1 MTKIIFMGTPDF
13 SVPILAK
20 VHKEYGVD
28 LVISQ
33 PARPVGRKKVMTDP
47 PVADAAKLLGI
58 EVYQPESMSTDEAL
72 KVVNDIDPDLII
84 TAAFGQLLPE
94 NILNV
99 PRLGAL
105 NVHASLL
112 PKHRGGAPIH
122 RALINGDSETGV
134 TIMYMAKKLDAG
146 DIISARSI
154 KIEETDNTGILFD
167 KLSRVGTALLLET
180 LPDVL
185 DGTKDRVEQDDA
197 KATFSPNISKSDEVI
212 DFNQSARDVFNQIRG
227 LSPWPVGHTMV
238 GDKRLKIFSATL
250 PDTRATQEP
259 GTITG
264 KSETGFLVA
273 AADGLVNITEVQL
286 SGKKKNNAL
295 DFINNNS
302 DLIGMKLGGTHDS

>member
-13 SVPILAK
+13 SVPILK
-20 VHKEYGVD
+20 ELHKEYGVE

-47 PVADAAKLLGI
+47 PVAVAAKLLGI
-58 EVYQPESMSTDEAL
+58 ELYQPETMNSEDAL
-72 KVVNDIDPDLII
+72 KIVSDIEPDLII

-99 PRLGAL
+99 PVKGAL

-122 RALINGDSETGV
+122 RALMNGDKETGV

-146 DIISARSI
+146 DIIAAESI
-154 KIEETDNTGILFD
+154 VIEDSDNTGILFD
-167 KLSRVGTALLLET
+167 KLSKVGASLLMKT
-180 LPDVL
+180 LPDVISGTNSRTPQN
-185 DGTKDRVEQDDA
+185 DGE
-197 KATFSPNISKSDEVI
+197 ATFSPNILKADEVI
-212 DFNQSARDVFNQIRG
+212 SFNKPVRDVFNHIRG
-227 LSPWPVGHTMV
+227 LAPWPVGHTMQD
-238 GDKRLKIFSATL
+238 DKRLKIFAAELTDEKTDAS
-250 PDTRATQEP
+250 P

-264 KSETGFLVA
+264 KSENGFLVA

-286 SGKKKNNAL
+286 AGRKKNNAL
-295 DFINNNS
+295 DFISNNS
-302 DLIGMKLGGTHDS
+302 DLIGTKLGEDE

>member
-13 SVPILAK
+13 SVPILK
-20 VHKEYGVD
+20 ELHKEYGVD

-47 PVADAAKLLGI
+47 PVALAAKLLGI
-58 EVYQPESMSTDEAL
+58 ELYQPETMNSEEAL
-72 KVVNDIDPDLII
+72 KIVSDIEPELII

-99 PRLGAL
+99 PDKGAL

-146 DIISARSI
+146 DIIAAESI
-154 KIEETDNTGILFD
+154 KIEDDDNTGTLFD
-167 KLSRVGTALLLET
+167 KLSRVGAALLMKT
-180 LPDVL
+180 LPAVIE
-185 DGTKDRVEQDDA
+185 GTNARTPQNDSE
-197 KATFSPNISKSDEVI
+197 ATFSPNILKADEVI
-212 DFNQSARDVFNQIRG
+212 RFNQPARDVFNHIRG
-227 LSPWPVGHTMV
+227 LAPWPVGHTMQD
-238 GDKRLKIFSATL
+238 DKRLKIFAAELT
-250 PDTRATQEP
+250 DEKTDAAP

-264 KSETGFLVA
+264 KSDNGFLVA

-286 SGKKKNNAL
+286 AGKKKNNAL
-295 DFINNNS
+295 DFISNNN
-302 DLIGMKLGGTHDS
+302 DLIGTKLGEKE

>member
-13 SVPILAK
+13 SVPILK
-20 VHKEYGVD
+20 ELHKEYGVE

-47 PVADAAKLLGI
+47 PVAVAAKLLGI
-58 EVYQPESMSTDEAL
+58 ELYQPETMNSEDAL
-72 KVVNDIDPDLII
+72 KIVSDIEPDLII

-99 PRLGAL
+99 PVKGAL

-122 RALINGDSETGV
+122 RALMNGDKETGV

-146 DIISARSI
+146 DIIAAESI
-154 KIEETDNTGILFD
+154 VIEDSDNTGILFD
-167 KLSRVGTALLLET
+167 KLSRVGASLLMKT
-180 LPDVL
+180 LPDVISGTNSRTPQN
-185 DGTKDRVEQDDA
+185 DGE
-197 KATFSPNISKSDEVI
+197 ATFSPNILKADEVI
-212 DFNQSARDVFNQIRG
+212 SFNKPVRDVFNHIRG
-227 LSPWPVGHTMV
+227 LAPWPVGHTMQD
-238 GDKRLKIFSATL
+238 DKRLKIFAAELT
-250 PDTRATQEP
+250 DEKTDAAP

-264 KSETGFLVA
+264 KSENGFLVA

-286 SGKKKNNAL
+286 AGRKKNNAL
-295 DFINNNS
+295 DFISNNS
-302 DLIGMKLGGTHDS
+302 DLIGTKLGEDE

>member
-13 SVPILAK
+13 SVPILK
-20 VHKEYGVD
+20 ELHKEYGVE

-47 PVADAAKLLGI
+47 PVAVAAKLLGI
-58 EVYQPESMSTDEAL
+58 ELYQPETMNSEEAL
-72 KVVNDIDPDLII
+72 KIVSDIEPDLII

-99 PRLGAL
+99 PVKGAL

-122 RALINGDSETGV
+122 RALMNGDKETGV

-146 DIISARSI
+146 DIIAAESI
-154 KIEETDNTGILFD
+154 VIEDSDNTGILFD
-167 KLSRVGTALLLET
+167 KLSRVGASLLMKT
-180 LPDVL
+180 LPDVISGTNSRTPQN
-185 DGTKDRVEQDDA
+185 DGE
-197 KATFSPNISKSDEVI
+197 ATFSPNILKADEVI
-212 DFNQSARDVFNQIRG
+212 SFNKPVRDVFNHIRG
-227 LSPWPVGHTMV
+227 LAPWPVGHTMQD
-238 GDKRLKIFSATL
+238 DKRLKIFAAELT
-250 PDTRATQEP
+250 DEKTDAAP

-264 KSETGFLVA
+264 KSENGFLVA

-286 SGKKKNNAL
+286 AGKKKNNAL
-295 DFINNNS
+295 DFISNNS
-302 DLIGMKLGGTHDS
+302 DLIGTKLGEDE

>member
-13 SVPILAK
+13 SVPILK
-20 VHKEYGVD
+20 ELHKEYGVE

-47 PVADAAKLLGI
+47 PVAVAAKLLGI
-58 EVYQPESMSTDEAL
+58 ELYQPETMNSEDAL
-72 KVVNDIDPDLII
+72 KIVSDIEPDLII

-99 PRLGAL
+99 PVKGAL

-122 RALINGDSETGV
+122 RALMNGDKETGV

-146 DIISARSI
+146 DIIAAESI
-154 KIEETDNTGILFD
+154 VIEDSDNTGILFD
-167 KLSRVGTALLLET
+167 KLSKVGASLLMKT
-180 LPDVL
+180 LPDVISGTNSRTPQN
-185 DGTKDRVEQDDA
+185 DGE
-197 KATFSPNISKSDEVI
+197 ATFSPNILKADEVI
-212 DFNQSARDVFNQIRG
+212 SFNKPVRDVFNHIRG
-227 LSPWPVGHTMV
+227 LAPWPVGHTMQD
-238 GDKRLKIFSATL
+238 DKRLKIFAAELT
-250 PDTRATQEP
+250 DEKTDAAP

-264 KSETGFLVA
+264 KSENGFLVA

-286 SGKKKNNAL
+286 AGRKKNNAL
-295 DFINNNS
+295 DFISNNS
-302 DLIGMKLGGTHDS
+302 DLIGTKLGEDE

>member
-13 SVPILAK
+13 SVPILK
-20 VHKEYGVD
+20 ELHKEYGVD

-33 PARPVGRKKVMTDP
+33 PARPFGRKKVMTDP
-47 PVADAAKLLGI
+47 PVALAAKLLGI
-58 EVYQPESMSTDEAL
+58 ELYQPETMNSEEAL
-72 KVVNDIDPDLII
+72 KIVSDIEPELII

-99 PRLGAL
+99 PDKGAL

-146 DIISARSI
+146 DIIAAESI
-154 KIEETDNTGILFD
+154 KIEDDDNTGTLFD
-167 KLSRVGTALLLET
+167 KLSRVGAALLMKT
-180 LPDVL
+180 LPAVIE
-185 DGTKDRVEQDDA
+185 GTNARTPQNDSE
-197 KATFSPNISKSDEVI
+197 ATFSPNILKADEVI
-212 DFNQSARDVFNQIRG
+212 RFNQPARDVFNHIRG
-227 LSPWPVGHTMV
+227 LAPWPVGHTMQD
-238 GDKRLKIFSATL
+238 DKRLKIFAAELT
-250 PDTRATQEP
+250 DEKTDAAP

-264 KSETGFLVA
+264 KSDNGFLVA

-286 SGKKKNNAL
+286 AGKKKNNAL
-295 DFINNNS
+295 DFISNNN
-302 DLIGMKLGGTHDS
+302 DLIGTKLGEKE

>member
-13 SVPILAK
+13 SVPILK
-20 VHKEYGVD
+20 ELHKEYGVD

-47 PVADAAKLLGI
+47 PVALAAKLLGI
-58 EVYQPESMSTDEAL
+58 ELYQPETMNSEEAL
-72 KVVNDIDPDLII
+72 KIVSDIEPELII

-99 PRLGAL
+99 PDKGAL

-146 DIISARSI
+146 DIIAAESI
-154 KIEETDNTGILFD
+154 KIEDDDNTGTLFD
-167 KLSRVGTALLLET
+167 KLSRVGAALLMKT
-180 LPDVL
+180 LPAVIEGANARTPQNDS
-185 DGTKDRVEQDDA
+185 E
-197 KATFSPNISKSDEVI
+197 ATFSPNILKADEVI
-212 DFNQSARDVFNQIRG
+212 RFNQPARDVFNHIRG
-227 LSPWPVGHTMV
+227 LAPWPVGHTMQD
-238 GDKRLKIFSATL
+238 DKRLKIFAAELT
-250 PDTRATQEP
+250 DEKTDAAP

-264 KSETGFLVA
+264 KSDNGFLVA

-286 SGKKKNNAL
+286 AGKKKNNAL
-295 DFINNNS
+295 DFISNNN
-302 DLIGMKLGGTHDS
+302 DLIGTKLGEKE

>member
-13 SVPILAK
+13 SVPILK
-20 VHKEYGVD
+20 ELHKEYGVD

-47 PVADAAKLLGI
+47 PVAVAAKLLGI
-58 EVYQPESMSTDEAL
+58 ELYQPETMNSEEAL
-72 KVVNDIDPDLII
+72 KIVSDIEPDLII

-99 PRLGAL
+99 PAKGSL

-122 RALINGDSETGV
+122 RALINGDKETGV

-146 DIISARSI
+146 DIIAAESI
-154 KIEETDNTGILFD
+154 QIEDADNTGTLFD
-167 KLSRVGTALLLET
+167 KLSRVGASLLMKT
-180 LPDVL
+180 LPDVIA
-185 DGTKDRVEQDDA
+185 GTNSRTPQIDSE
-197 KATFSPNISKSDEVI
+197 ATFSPNILKTDEVI
-212 DFNQSARDVFNQIRG
+212 SFNQPARDVFNCIRG
-227 LSPWPVGHTMV
+227 LAPWPVGHTMQD
-238 GDKRLKIFSATL
+238 DKRLKIFEAELTNETA
-250 PDTRATQEP
+250 DAAP

-264 KSETGFLVA
+264 KSDNGFLVA
-273 AADGLVNITEVQL
+273 AVDGLVNITEVQL
-286 SGKKKNNAL
+286 AGKKKNNAL

-302 DLIGMKLGGTHDS
+302 DLIGTKLGEDE